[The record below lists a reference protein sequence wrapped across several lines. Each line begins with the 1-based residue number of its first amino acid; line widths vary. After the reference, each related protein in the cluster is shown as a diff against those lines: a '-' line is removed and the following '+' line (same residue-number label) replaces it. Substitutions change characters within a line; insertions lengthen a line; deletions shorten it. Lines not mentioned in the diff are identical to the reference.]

1 MNNDA
6 DDDDD
11 DGDGDERQ
19 LCWGCNV
26 AASEENAPH

>member
-1 MNNDA
+1 MNNDV

-11 DGDGDERQ
+11 DDDERQ